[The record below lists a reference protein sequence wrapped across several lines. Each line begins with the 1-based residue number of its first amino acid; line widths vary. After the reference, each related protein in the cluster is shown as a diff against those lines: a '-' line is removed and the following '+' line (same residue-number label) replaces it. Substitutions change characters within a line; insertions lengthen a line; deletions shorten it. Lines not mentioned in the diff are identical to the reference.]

1 MLESAFNVLSA
12 KSQKSK
18 MEMAYYGIIVRAI
31 AANKL
36 FIIKICGILFKKL
49 LNSQSSS
56 FTSAIKSA
64 CRVVGVPW
72 SSAVIYKTNF
82 RRYNATSIH

>member
-18 MEMAYYGIIVRAI
+18 METAYYGIIVRAI

-36 FIIKICGILFKKL
+36 LFIIKICGTLFKS
-49 LNSQSSS
+49 N
-56 FTSAIKSA
+56 
-64 CRVVGVPW
+64 W
-72 SSAVIYKTNF
+72 
-82 RRYNATSIH
+82 